1 MFALCASIPLLRT
14 VQSAVFV
21 WLRVLSLSDLHTAC
35 IKLFI
40 NNNNSSLTREEVT
53 MLNISSFFKGFF
65 SIKKRVKCYYSDT
78 IDGIEDDQDALEME
92 LRRVRYLYNVLNG
105 FASGFVFAFLSG
117 FAVLMVGCAK
127 TTVTQYDGS
136 SLKGISTFIIY
147 FFVIILFCQ
156 WFFLRLAYTYYEKMK
171 IVKDELKKL
180 NDKVQPNP
188 KK

>member
-1 MFALCASIPLLRT
+1 MP
-14 VQSAVFV
+14 
-21 WLRVLSLSDLHTAC
+21 
-35 IKLFI
+35 
-40 NNNNSSLTREEVT
+40 
-53 MLNISSFFKGFF
+53 NISSFCKGFF
-65 SIKKRVKCYYSDT
+65 SIKKRVRCYYSDT

-117 FAVLMVGCAK
+117 FAVLMVGCAE

-147 FFVIILFCQ
+147 FFFVIILFCQ

-171 IVKDELKKL
+171 IVEDKLEKIEESKSKCEEMKALEAELNEMKL
-180 NDKVQPNP
+180 IKAELEKINNAIQNRA
-188 KK
+188 